1 MLETIV
7 GYILGIYVYGSNW
20 FTLGLEWSDQA
31 RIDRSSFVAM
41 DCLPKR
47 PPGPVTK
54 QIPRLDEAIASLQEL
69 QEEGE
74 VEAATWQTGNL
85 GLFCWEEMLTSSGP

>member
-1 MLETIV
+1 MLGI
-7 GYILGIYVYGSNW
+7 ILGSILEYLRVWLKLIHPCFQGS
-20 FTLGLEWSDQA
+20 
-31 RIDRSSFVAM
+31 DRCSFVRGVPRCDAIAAM

-74 VEAATWQTGNL
+74 VEAAT
-85 GLFCWEEMLTSSGP
+85 